1 MGSRFEQLVA
11 TADEKVWQ
19 ESPPRIDVLPIVFK
33 GTYDEHQWTV
43 LRERWS
49 DLRAQLHGVVIPPS
63 VSDRDELL
71 GQLAQEINRMAPDFS
86 PRD

>member
-1 MGSRFEQLVA
+1 
-11 TADEKVWQ
+11 
-19 ESPPRIDVLPIVFK
+19 
-33 GTYDEHQWTV
+33 V

-63 VSDRDELL
+63 ACEGDEVL
-71 GQLAQEINRMAPDFS
+71 GPLAEEINRMAPNFS